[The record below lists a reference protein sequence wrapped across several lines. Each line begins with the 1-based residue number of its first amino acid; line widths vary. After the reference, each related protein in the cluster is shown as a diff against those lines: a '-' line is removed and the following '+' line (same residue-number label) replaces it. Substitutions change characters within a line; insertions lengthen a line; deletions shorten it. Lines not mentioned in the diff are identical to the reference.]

1 MSVSNEKELIDLVRE
16 TLSVCDGMNGTSA
29 RMSLSIGPAK
39 DRHFTVFDPDS
50 GETYIVSVHN
60 LVERKNKD

>member
-1 MSVSNEKELIDLVRE
+1 MAVSNEKELIDLVRE
-16 TLSVCDGMNGTSA
+16 ALYVCDGINGTSDS
-29 RMSLSIGPAK
+29 MSLAIGPAK